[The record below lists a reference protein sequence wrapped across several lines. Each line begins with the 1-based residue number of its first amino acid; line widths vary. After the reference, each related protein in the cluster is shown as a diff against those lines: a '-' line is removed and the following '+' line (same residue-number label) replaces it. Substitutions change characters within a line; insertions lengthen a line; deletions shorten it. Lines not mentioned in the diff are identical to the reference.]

1 MKYVIVSPR
10 LGTPGDVYN
19 PETVINLGALISG
32 GFIKALDNSAPVGE
46 TAEESAPAPAK
57 SAKTNSKKHA
67 TEE

>member
-32 GFIKALDNSAPVGE
+32 GFIKALDA
-46 TAEESAPAPAK
+46 AEPA
-57 SAKTNSKKHA
+57 
-67 TEE
+67 